1 MMSTSG
7 LAMRCLASTR
17 ISEAQQETD
26 SNRQRKGRL
35 RDHEDTDYRRKDHIS
50 GEICESSYH
59 LKSHQRLL
67 QPPQGKRALDTE
79 HDPETK
85 ESIDETFNN
94 PVSDGDYGKAH
105 NVSFNPGGVSSRTDS
120 TPDSLSQASSSDL
133 SVLSVRSVRSPIP
146 GPGLPET
153 ESEQQ
158 HENLVGAGREVD
170 APRQDA
176 IERLTSTSSIS
187 ASFSSAES
195 DSGSGAAFG
204 PRKIQPENSA
214 QILNKQVFRTSCIQ
228 EAQLSPDGTC
238 IFTSDYNRAFSVY
251 PISTDVLESSTARP
265 LRPYAQFRSSDPI
278 WSFAANP
285 LFNLQDPSSTHV
297 LVSRRDRY
305 ITLHNAL
312 WNVSNT
318 NNNSEPQGSPVD
330 IHTSLAFYKLVNH
343 LNEAVTAPL
352 SLTYSASGT
361 HFFAGAQNS
370 IAIFDLTK
378 TDDPIHTIPTI
389 PSKRNKLKDGG
400 RGFKGYISALSV
412 SPPTSVSSEGLLA
425 AGARTRYL
433 GIYDCISG
441 SEVTHFSLPGTI
453 DGKRLRNES
462 LAHTMGDGVSSLKWS
477 PCGRY
482 LYVAERQSDVLL
494 IYDVRKFSLA
504 LGYCAGRK
512 ASTKQK
518 LGFDVWNAGASPY
531 DIEGIAHEVWA
542 GGTDGKVRLWRDS
555 YMKEGAVE
563 ADEVVEVSGGGTM
576 PIVST
581 LVHSS
586 GRLAVVARGAL
597 SACDSDHEGDI
608 IRGSA
613 TRRSFT
619 ERGCLDILGL
629 SGC

>member
-1 MMSTSG
+1 MVSMPG
-7 LAMRCLASTR
+7 LTVRCLASTR
-17 ISEAQQETD
+17 IAEARQEKD
-26 SNRQRKGRL
+26 SNGQRKDKL
-35 RDHEDTDYRRKDHIS
+35 RDYRDTNDRRKDHNS
-50 GEICESSYH
+50 REPCGSSYH
-59 LKSHQRLL
+59 LESRRRSP
-67 QPPQGKRALDTE
+67 QPPQGKRALDI
-79 HDPETK
+79 DLYPEIK
-85 ESIDETFNN
+85 ESIDETFDK
-94 PVSDGDYGKAH
+94 PVSDH
-105 NVSFNPGGVSSRTDS
+105 NYDEACNAPVHPSNTSFRTDS
-120 TPDSLSQASSSDL
+120 TPDSLSLASSSDL
-133 SVLSVRSVRSPIP
+133 SVVSVRSPIP
-146 GPGLPET
+146 GPGLPNAET
-153 ESEQQ
+153 EQLQ
-158 HENLVGAGREVD
+158 KNIAGVECEDYV
-170 APRQDA
+170 PRQDTMDDLA
-176 IERLTSTSSIS
+176 SISSIS
-187 ASFSSAES
+187 TSVGSAES
-195 DSGSGAAFG
+195 DSGSGAASG
-204 PRKIQPENSA
+204 LKKIQLKNST
-214 QILNKQVFRTSCIQ
+214 QPLGKHIFHTSCIQ

-251 PISTDVLESSTARP
+251 PISTDILDSNTTRS
-265 LRPYAQFRSSDPI
+265 LKPYAQFKSSDPI

-312 WNVSNT
+312 WNVSNA
-318 NNNSEPQGSPVD
+318 NNNLEPEDTPINIQ
-330 IHTSLAFYKLVNH
+330 TSLAFYKLVNH

-352 SLTYSASGT
+352 SLAYSASGT

-412 SPPTSVSSEGLLA
+412 SPPTAASSEGLLA

-453 DGKRLRNES
+453 DGKKLRNES

-494 IYDVRKFSLA
+494 IYDVRNFSLA

-531 DIEGIAHEVWA
+531 DIESIAHEIWA
-542 GGTDGKVRLWRDS
+542 GGTDGKVRLWKDP

-563 ADEVVEVSGGGTM
+563 ADEVVEIGGGGAM

-586 GRLAVVARGAL
+586 GSLAVVARGTL
-597 SACDSDHEGDI
+597 NTCDNGYEGDI
-608 IRGSA
+608 IRGGA
-613 TRRSFT
+613 TRRIFT